1 MAQRYDDRNL
11 FFNKEP
17 LYDEVFEERNV
28 DGIRHYSTARM
39 KFPTADEIQRMTIKN
54 HVWSVGDRYY
64 KLAIENY
71 GDASYWW
78 VIAMFNQRPTEA
90 NWTVG
95 EVVQIPLPLE
105 RFLTAVS

>member
-1 MAQRYDDRNL
+1 MAQRYDNRNL

-28 DGIRHYSTARM
+28 DGIRHYSTATM
-39 KFPTADEIQRMTIKN
+39 KFPTADEIQQMIIKN

-64 KLAIENY
+64 KLAIDNY

-95 EVVQIPLPLE
+95 EIVQIPLPLE

>member
-1 MAQRYDDRNL
+1 MAQRYDNRNL
-11 FFNKEP
+11 FFNKES

-28 DGIRHYSTARM
+28 DGIRHYSTAIM
-39 KFPTADEIQRMTIKN
+39 KYPTVDEIQQMTIKN

-90 NWTVG
+90 NWKVG
-95 EVVQIPLPLE
+95 EIVQIPLPLE

>member
-28 DGIRHYSTARM
+28 DGIRHYSTAVM
-39 KFPTADEIQRMTIKN
+39 KYPTAAEIQQMTIKN

-64 KLAIENY
+64 KLAIDNY

-95 EVVQIPLPLE
+95 EIVQIPLPLE

>member
-1 MAQRYDDRNL
+1 M
-11 FFNKEP
+11 
-17 LYDEVFEERNV
+17 
-28 DGIRHYSTARM
+28 I
-39 KFPTADEIQRMTIKN
+39 IKN

-64 KLAIENY
+64 KLAIDNY